1 MKKEIDISNL
11 VTFARYAE
19 MKSSIAY
26 PLSRQRVIQ
35 LVNDGRLQSVEI
47 DGKKFISKSAK
58 IKPSKKK
65 LGRPPLKK

>member
-1 MKKEIDISNL
+1 MKDLKDLI
-11 VTFARYAE
+11 TYAE
-19 MKSSIAY
+19 YAEQNTSDKQ

-35 LVNDGRLQSVEI
+35 LVKEGRLVNVEI
-47 DGKKFISKSAK
+47 AGKKFIKKTAK

>member
-1 MKKEIDISNL
+1 MKAKTEIKDL

-35 LVNDGRLQSVEI
+35 LVNEGRLKSVEI
-47 DGKKFISKSAK
+47 DGKKFISKFEQ

-65 LGRPPLKK
+65 LGSR